1 MKVETTTGLLSRFS
15 FTAVRS
21 PKWLVP
27 LNNLARLF
35 GLMLTPI
42 GKPIMLDKLLSEM
55 TFKDEVK
62 GVPNGS
68 KEEQYNTERIAR
80 KAD

>member
-1 MKVETTTGLLSRFS
+1 MADIKTTTGLLTRTT

-42 GKPIMLDKLLSEM
+42 GKPVMLDKLISEM
-55 TFKDEVK
+55 EFTDKWK
-62 GVPNGS
+62 GA
-68 KEEQYNTERIAR
+68 K
-80 KAD
+80 